1 MPHELFEAGQLG
13 AEGLFGFLA
22 DLELGAVK
30 ALALAGGKTFVVG
43 FLADAFEFFEGQWLD
58 FFQRHFF
65 DFVLNRFGLGLGFRL
80 RLGVETG
87 QCPAIEAID
96 VVGANQLTEVLVG

>member
-1 MPHELFEAGQLG
+1 MET
-13 AEGLFGFLA
+13 FL
-22 DLELGAVK
+22 LTHRE
-30 ALALAGGKTFVVG
+30 TFVVG
-43 FLADAFEFFEGQWLD
+43 FLANAFEFFEGQWLD